1 MALDY
6 NRTVFRLVRKAH
18 PISSKS
24 LERPQNGWVKKGQFM
39 PEFKDRVVVVSGA
52 AGNLG
57 GVVSHAFASS
67 GAKSGLLDRRPGRLQ
82 EVCGQLADDPSHL
95 LIGNVDMTD
104 PDSVENSIQQ
114 VIDTHGRVDILIN
127 TIGGFR
133 GGSPVHETSLEDWD
147 FMFDLNTRSVFLSC
161 RAVVPHMLKQGGGK
175 IVNISARPGVKGAAN
190 SAAYSGAKSAVIRL
204 TESLSE
210 ELKDQG
216 INVNCVLPGHVD
228 TPENREQTP
237 EADFSRW
244 VSPSEVADVILFLA
258 SDEASAIHGSCIP
271 AYGTG

>member
-1 MALDY
+1 
-6 NRTVFRLVRKAH
+6 
-18 PISSKS
+18 
-24 LERPQNGWVKKGQFM
+24 M
-39 PEFKDRVVVVSGA
+39 PDFKDRVVVVSGA

-57 GVVSHAFASS
+57 SVVSHAFVSS
-67 GAKSGLLDRRPGRLQ
+67 GAKTGLLDRRPGRLQ
-82 EVCGQLADDPSHL
+82 EVCGHLANDPNHL
-95 LIGNVDMTD
+95 LIGTVDMTD
-104 PDSVENSIQQ
+104 ADSVDSSMQQ
-114 VIDTHGRVDILIN
+114 VIDKHGRVDVLVN

-161 RAVVPHMLKQGGGK
+161 RAVVPHMLEQGGGK

-190 SAAYSGAKSAVIRL
+190 SAGYSGAKSAVIRL

-210 ELKDQG
+210 ELKDHG

-244 VSPSEVADVILFLA
+244 VSPNAVADVILFLA
-258 SDEASAIHGSCIP
+258 SDQASAIHGSCIP

>member
-1 MALDY
+1 
-6 NRTVFRLVRKAH
+6 
-18 PISSKS
+18 
-24 LERPQNGWVKKGQFM
+24 M

-57 GVVSHAFASS
+57 GVVSHAFARSM
-67 GAKSGLLDRRPGRLQ
+67 AKTGLLDRRPGRLQ

-104 PDSVENSIQQ
+104 PDSVEDSIQQ
-114 VIDTHGRVDILIN
+114 VVDTHGRVDILIN

-133 GGSPVHETSLEDWD
+133 GGDPVHETTLESWD
-147 FMFDLNTRSVFLSC
+147 FMFNLNTRSVFLSC
-161 RAVVPHMLKQGGGK
+161 RAVVPHMLRQGSGK
-175 IVNISARPGVKGAAN
+175 IVNIGARPGVKGAAN
-190 SAAYSGAKSAVIRL
+190 SGAYSGAKSAVIRL
-204 TESLSE
+204 TETLSE

-216 INVNCVLPGHVD
+216 INVNCVLPGHLD

-237 EADFSRW
+237 EADFSGW
-244 VSPSEVADVILFLA
+244 VAPSAVADVILFLA
-258 SDEASAIHGSCIP
+258 SDEADAIHGSAIP

>member
-1 MALDY
+1 MTD
-6 NRTVFRLVRKAH
+6 
-18 PISSKS
+18 
-24 LERPQNGWVKKGQFM
+24 
-39 PEFKDRVVVVSGA
+39 FKDRVVVVSGA

-57 GVVSHAFASS
+57 AAVSHAFASS
-67 GAKSGLLDRRPGRLQ
+67 GSKTGLLDRRPGRLQ

-104 PDSVENSIQQ
+104 QESVEDSIQQ
-114 VIDTHGRVDILIN
+114 VVDTHGRVDILIN

-133 GGSPVHETSLEDWD
+133 GGDPVHETSLEDWD
-147 FMFDLNTRSVFLSC
+147 FMFNLNTRSVFLAC
-161 RAVVPHMLKQGGGK
+161 RAAVPHMLKQGSGK
-175 IVNISARPGVKGAAN
+175 IVNIGARPGVKGAAN

-228 TPENREQTP
+228 TPKNREQTP

-244 VSPSEVADVILFLA
+244 VSPSAVADVILFLA
-258 SDEASAIHGSCIP
+258 SDQANAIHGSCIP

>member
-1 MALDY
+1 
-6 NRTVFRLVRKAH
+6 
-18 PISSKS
+18 
-24 LERPQNGWVKKGQFM
+24 M
-39 PEFKDRVVVVSGA
+39 PEFIDRVVVVSGA

-57 GVVSHAFASS
+57 GVISHAFASS
-67 GAKSGLLDRRPGRLQ
+67 GAKTGLLDRRPGRLQ
-82 EVCGQLADDPSHL
+82 EMCGQLADDPSHL

-104 PDSVENSIQQ
+104 SDSVEDSVRQ
-114 VIDTHGRVDILIN
+114 VVDAHGRVDILIN
-127 TIGGFR
+127 AIGGFR
-133 GGSPVHETSLEDWD
+133 GGAPVHETSLEGWD
-147 FMFDLNTRSVFLSC
+147 FMFELNTRSVFLSC
-161 RAVVPHMLKQGGGK
+161 RAVVPHMIKQGSGK
-175 IVNISARPGVKGAAN
+175 IVNIGARPGVRGAAN

-216 INVNCVLPGHVD
+216 INVNCVLPGHLD

-244 VSPSEVADVILFLA
+244 VSPSAVAEVILFLA
-258 SDEASAIHGSCIP
+258 SEQANAIHGGSIP

>member
-1 MALDY
+1 
-6 NRTVFRLVRKAH
+6 
-18 PISSKS
+18 
-24 LERPQNGWVKKGQFM
+24 M

-57 GVVSHAFASS
+57 GVISHAFASS

-104 PDSVENSIQQ
+104 PDSVEDSIQQ

-133 GGSPVHETSLEDWD
+133 GGSPVHETSLEDWE

-161 RAVVPHMLKQGGGK
+161 RAVVPHMLTQGGGK

-190 SAAYSGAKSAVIRL
+190 SGAYSGAKSAVIRL

-210 ELKDQG
+210 ELKEQG

-237 EADFSRW
+237 DADFSRW
-244 VSPSEVADVILFLA
+244 VSPGAVADVILFLA

>member
-1 MALDY
+1 
-6 NRTVFRLVRKAH
+6 
-18 PISSKS
+18 
-24 LERPQNGWVKKGQFM
+24 
-39 PEFKDRVVVVSGA
+39 
-52 AGNLG
+52 
-57 GVVSHAFASS
+57 
-67 GAKSGLLDRRPGRLQ
+67 
-82 EVCGQLADDPSHL
+82 
-95 LIGNVDMTD
+95 MTD
-104 PDSVENSIQQ
+104 PGSVEDSIQQ

-161 RAVVPHMLKQGGGK
+161 RSVVPHMLKQGGGK

-190 SAAYSGAKSAVIRL
+190 SAGYSGAKSAVIRL

-228 TPENREQTP
+228 TPENREQN
-237 EADFSRW
+237 SRGGFFALGVTQCGGGCHLVPGFRPGECDSW
-244 VSPSEVADVILFLA
+244 ELHSGLWNRLNRPYVEFTT
-258 SDEASAIHGSCIP
+258 
-271 AYGTG
+271 TG